1 MSNPR
6 SRSSTLAPLIGQ
18 WGLISFDLEV
28 QETGA
33 RNAAWGPSPKGRLL
47 ILPNSFMIVVLTAA
61 ARPVPTTDVHRAA
74 AFNQTI
80 AYSGP
85 IEIVGDQMQTKV
97 DVSWNEAWT
106 HTVQARHFKFI
117 GANLSLISPWAP
129 SPFDPSII
137 IRGILEWK
145 REA

>member
-1 MSNPR
+1 MNNQKSCY
-6 SRSSTLAPLIGQ
+6 STLAPLVGQ

-28 QETGA
+28 QATGA
-33 RNAAWGPSPKGRLL
+33 RNAAWGPNPKGRLL

-61 ARPVPTTDVHRAA
+61 VRPVPTTDIHRAA

-85 IEIVGDQMQTKV
+85 IEVVGDKIQTKV

-106 HTVQARHFKFI
+106 NTVQVRHFKFI
-117 GANLSLISPWAP
+117 GANLSLISAWAP
-129 SPFDPSII
+129 SLFDPSII

>member
-1 MSNPR
+1 M
-6 SRSSTLAPLIGQ
+6 
-18 WGLISFDLEV
+18 ISFDLEV
-28 QETGA
+28 QATGA
-33 RNAAWGPSPKGRLL
+33 RNAAWGPNPKGRLL

-61 ARPVPTTDVHRAA
+61 VRPVPTTDIHRAA

-85 IEIVGDQMQTKV
+85 VEVVGDKIQTKV

-106 HTVQARHFKFI
+106 NTVQVRHFKFI
-117 GANLSLISPWAP
+117 GANLSLISAWAP
-129 SPFDPSII
+129 SLFDPSII